1 MPVAELHA
9 ALLQCYSAWA
19 RQVYHNL
26 MAKQATACIS
36 TPTVSFLAQIQ
47 ASHSSH
53 TNTHFARRTYLL
65 RVCQN
70 RAERFNRQFW
80 NNTPLAGFVLRCPV
94 SPPGG
99 VTASHQAQP
108 APSTRTKAEAKLTRG
123 TRRALDV
130 GWSPADS
137 GGLVAAM
144 LSGPLSR
151 LHLVPKLQVISE
163 TMIFF

>member
-1 MPVAELHA
+1 M
-9 ALLQCYSAWA
+9 
-19 RQVYHNL
+19 
-26 MAKQATACIS
+26 MAKQATARIS
-36 TPTVSFLAQIQ
+36 APTVSFLAQIQ
-47 ASHSSH
+47 ASHSSC

-65 RVCQN
+65 HVCQN
-70 RAERFNRQFW
+70 RSERFNRQFFR

-94 SPPGG
+94 SPLGG

-123 TRRALDV
+123 RRRARDV

-137 GGLVAAM
+137 GGLVAVM

-151 LHLVPKLQVISE
+151 LHLVPKLQVISQ